1 MNKTRICKMQILVLL
16 LKKKKL
22 TKMRSISL
30 TLTIVLA
37 LFTTTLLGQDGNI
50 RGGIL
55 DGSTGEFI
63 PGVKVMVENQK
74 KGAYTDIDG
83 RFDIA
88 ITAGT
93 YNLVVT
99 FMAYDTVRIQNVIVE
114 AGKVNT
120 LDDISIKETKIKD
133 FEDVIITGTR
143 KTNTDIAVL
152 SLKKKS
158 SNMIDGVSSASIR
171 KSGDGDA
178 AAAMK
183 RVPGVSLA
191 GGKYVYIR
199 GLGDRYNKTVLNG
212 MDIPG
217 LDPDRNTIQMDIFPT
232 SVIDNLIVNKSFVAS
247 LPADFTGGIID
258 IKLKSFPNERIR
270 SFSIG
275 TAYNPNYHLR
285 NDYLKYQ
292 GGSLDFL
299 GFDDGTRA
307 IPAENYIPSYGE
319 VIGNPNGAE
328 ADRYEEILGNFN
340 PTLTAMRSSSLMDIS
355 LGGTVGNQ
363 FKLNDKYKLGYNVVL
378 SYKNSTSFY
387 EDAFYGRYGLSADPT
402 VFEMDAREQQTGD
415 YGVNNVFASAMGGVA
430 LKSNT
435 AKYTLNVMHL
445 QNGESKAGIF
455 DFYNADQGA
464 EFLGFQHNLEYSERS
479 LTTAQLTGS
488 YNFQETGWDWD
499 WRLAPTLSSIEDPDI
514 RFTRYEDRGEEYVIS
529 SETGLPE
536 RIWRNLQERSL
547 AGQVNA
553 RKEFQF
559 FGRTADVKFGS
570 AYTYK
575 NRDFNIRNFQINPS
589 QVELEGNPDEIFEAD
604 NLWGNTGNVASG
616 TIFNAVFL
624 PENPNEFNANAN
636 NIAGYASAQISP
648 VQNLKL
654 IVGLRSEYYTQRYTG
669 QDQLGTNVL
678 NNDLVLEDLG
688 LFPSLNLVYAV
699 NENQNV
705 RFAYGNTT
713 ARPSFKELS
722 YAEIFDPLAGRTFIG
737 GLFRDA
743 DDAQGIVY
751 WDGQLVSTD
760 IHNFDARWE
769 IFPTPSQII
778 SVSAFYK
785 KFINPIE
792 VIQFATQA
800 GAFQPR
806 NVGDGE
812 VIGGEIEVRQ
822 SLKFIAEKLQN
833 FSLAVNYTMT
843 SSRIELSRT
852 EYESRV
858 ANAREGQEV
867 GLYRDMAGQAPYIIN
882 GGIMFN
888 GAEEGF
894 LENLEAAVF
903 YNVQGQTLQF
913 AGIVDRPDI
922 YTVPFHS
929 LNVNASQKFGKEDNM
944 RVGLK
949 VSNLLNDKRESVYR
963 SFGAEDQFFQSLGIG
978 TTVSLKFSMNF

>member
-1 MNKTRICKMQILVLL
+1 
-16 LKKKKL
+16 
-22 TKMRSISL
+22 MRFKSL
-30 TLTIVLA
+30 TLTFVLSIITA
-37 LFTTTLLGQDGNI
+37 TLFGQNGNI
-50 RGGIL
+50 RGGVL
-55 DGSTGEFI
+55 DASTGEFI
-63 PGVKVMVENQK
+63 PGVKVMVENPK
-74 KGAYTDIDG
+74 KGSYTDIDG
-83 RFDIA
+83 RFDIE
-88 ITAGT
+88 IGAGT

-99 FMAYDTVRIQNVIVE
+99 YNSYDTVRISDVIVE
-114 AGKVNT
+114 SEKVT
-120 LDDISIKETKIKD
+120 VLDDTPIIESNIKS
-133 FEDVIITGTR
+133 FEDVTITAVR

-158 SNMIDGVSSASIR
+158 SNMIDGVSAASIR
-171 KSGDGDA
+171 KSGDSDA

-191 GGKYVYIR
+191 GGKYVYVR

-258 IKLKSFPNERIR
+258 IKLKSFPTEKIR

-285 NDYLKYQ
+285 NDYLSYE
-292 GGSLDFL
+292 GGKLDFL

-307 IPAENYIPSYGE
+307 IPAENNIPFFSE
-319 VIGNPNGAE
+319 VVGDPNGQEAQRYKQILGQFNPNLA
-328 ADRYEEILGNFN
+328 AL
-340 PTLTAMRSSSLMDIS
+340 RSSSLMDLS
-355 LGGTVGNQ
+355 FGATVGNQ
-363 FKLNDKYKLGYNVVL
+363 HKLENYKLGYNVVL
-378 SYKNSTSFY
+378 SYSNSTSYY

-402 VFEMDAREQQTGD
+402 ITEMDVRERQEGD
-415 YGVNNVFASAMGGVA
+415 FGVNNVLASVMGGIA

-435 AKYTLNVMHL
+435 AKYTFNIMHL
-445 QNGESKAGIF
+445 QNGESKAGVF

-464 EFLGFQHNLEYSERS
+464 IFYGFQHNLEYSERS

-488 YNFQETGWDWD
+488 YNFQESGWSWD

-514 RFTRYEDRGEEYVIS
+514 RFTRYEDRGNNYEIS
-529 SETGLPE
+529 SESGFPE
-536 RIWRNLQERSL
+536 RIWRDLQERNL

-553 RKEFQF
+553 KKDFDLW
-559 FGRTADVKFGS
+559 GRDADVKFGS

-575 NRDFNIRNFQINPS
+575 DRDFNIRTFMLNIRNL
-589 QVELEGNPDEIFEAD
+589 ELEGDPDELFHQD
-604 NLWGNTGNVASG
+604 NLWGNTGNVATG
-616 TIFNAVFL
+616 TTYEAAFFPN
-624 PENPNEFNANAN
+624 NPNEFNANVTNMA
-636 NIAGYASAQISP
+636 AYVSTQISP
-648 VQNLKL
+648 IQNLKA
-654 IVGLRSEYYTQRYTG
+654 IIGLRSEYYTQRYTG

-678 NNDLVLEDLG
+678 NNDKVLQNLG
-688 LFPSLNLVYAV
+688 IFPSLNLVYAV

-705 RFAYGNTT
+705 RLAYGKTT

-722 YAEIFDPLAGRTFIG
+722 YAEIFDPLTGRTFIG

-743 DDAQGIVY
+743 DDGQGIVY

-812 VIGGEIEVRQ
+812 VIGGEIEIRQ
-822 SLKFIAEKLQN
+822 SLNFISERLQN
-833 FSLAVNYTMT
+833 FNLVVNYTMT

-858 ANAREGQEV
+858 ANAREGQTV
-867 GLYRDMAGQAPYIIN
+867 GRYRDMAGQAPYIVN
-882 GGIMFN
+882 GGFMFN

-894 LENLEAAVF
+894 FKNLEAALF
-903 YNVQGQTLQF
+903 YNMQGQTLQF

-929 LNVNASQKFGKEDNM
+929 LNFNASKKFGTDDKM

-949 VSNLLNDKRESVYR
+949 VSNLLNDRRESVYK
-963 SFGAEDQFFQSLGIG
+963 SFGAEDQYFQSLGIG

>member
-1 MNKTRICKMQILVLL
+1 
-16 LKKKKL
+16 
-22 TKMRSISL
+22 MRFKSL
-30 TLTIVLA
+30 TLTFVLSIITA
-37 LFTTTLLGQDGNI
+37 TLIGQNGNI
-50 RGGIL
+50 RGGVL
-55 DGSTGEFI
+55 DANTGEFI
-63 PGVKVMVENQK
+63 PGVKVMVENPK

-83 RFDIA
+83 RFDIE
-88 ITAGT
+88 IGAGK
-93 YNLVVT
+93 YSLVVT
-99 FMAYDTVRIQNVIVE
+99 YNSYDTVRISDVIVE
-114 AGKVNT
+114 AGKVT
-120 LDDISIKETKIKD
+120 VLDDTPIIESNIKN
-133 FEDVIITGTR
+133 FEDVTITATR
-143 KTNTDIAVL
+143 KTNTDVAVL

-158 SNMIDGVSSASIR
+158 SNMIDGVSAASIR
-171 KSGDGDA
+171 KSGDSDA

-191 GGKYVYIR
+191 GGKYVYVR

-258 IKLKSFPNERIR
+258 IKLKSFPTEKIR

-285 NDYLKYQ
+285 NDYLTYK
-292 GGSLDFL
+292 GGKLDFL

-307 IPAENYIPSYGE
+307 IPAENNMPFFSE
-319 VIGNPNGAE
+319 VVGDPNGQEAQRYKQILGQFNPNLA
-328 ADRYEEILGNFN
+328 AL
-340 PTLTAMRSSSLMDIS
+340 RSSSLMDLS
-355 LGGTVGNQ
+355 LGATVGNQ
-363 FKLNDKYKLGYNVVL
+363 HKLENYKLGYNVVL
-378 SYKNSTSFY
+378 SYSNSTSYY

-402 VFEMDAREQQTGD
+402 ITEMDVRERQVGD
-415 YGVNNVFASAMGGVA
+415 FGVNNVLASVMGGIA

-435 AKYTLNVMHL
+435 AKYTFNIMHL

-464 EFLGFQHNLEYSERS
+464 IFYGFQHNLEYSERS

-488 YNFQETGWDWD
+488 YNFQESGWSWD

-514 RFTRYEDRGEEYVIS
+514 RFTRYEDRGNEYTIS
-529 SETGLPE
+529 SESGFPE
-536 RIWRNLQERSL
+536 RIWRDLQERNL

-553 RKEFQF
+553 KKDFELW
-559 FGRTADVKFGS
+559 GREADVKFGS

-575 NRDFNIRNFQINPS
+575 DRDFNIRTFMLNIRNLD
-589 QVELEGNPDEIFEAD
+589 LEGNPDELFRQD
-604 NLWGNTGNVASG
+604 NLWGNTGNVATG
-616 TIFNAVFL
+616 TTYEASFFPN
-624 PENPNEFNANAN
+624 NPNEFNANVSN
-636 NIAGYASAQISP
+636 MAGYVSTQISP
-648 VQNLKL
+648 IQNLKA
-654 IVGLRSEYYTQRYTG
+654 IVGIRSEYYTQRYTG

-678 NNDLVLEDLG
+678 NNDKVLQNLG
-688 LFPSLNLVYAV
+688 IFPSLNLVYAV

-705 RFAYGNTT
+705 RLAYGKTT

-722 YAEIFDPLAGRTFIG
+722 YAEIFDPLTGRTFIG

-743 DDAQGIVY
+743 DDGQGIVY

-778 SVSAFYK
+778 SVSGFYK

-822 SLKFIAEKLQN
+822 SLEFISERLQN
-833 FSLAVNYTMT
+833 FNLVVNYTLT
-843 SSRIELSRT
+843 TSRIELSRT

-858 ANAREGQEV
+858 ANAREGQTV
-867 GLYRDMAGQAPYIIN
+867 DKYRDMAGQAPYIIN
-882 GGIMFN
+882 GGFMFN

-894 LENLEAAVF
+894 FKNLEAALF
-903 YNVQGQTLQF
+903 YNMQGQTLQY

-929 LNVNASQKFGKEDNM
+929 LNFNASKKFGTDDKM

-949 VSNLLNDKRESVYR
+949 VSNLLNDKRESVYK
-963 SFGAEDQFFQSLGIG
+963 SFGAEDQYFQSLGIG